1 MADTAAPAS
10 SKGFNLAKPNAKT
23 YLIVGGVALAGGL
36 LFFWWKKKKAA
47 AAAPAADSSGNTVYY
62 PSPTGLSASQ
72 LLAFLSDHQSSP
84 APPASTTT
92 TAAPP
97 AARPTQITAGGKD
110 TEDINNYAKQYGLT
124 EQELLAANP
133 GLRKLKV
140 KVGNKSVPLVGS
152 GAPIPAGTKVKI
164 PAK

>member
-1 MADTAAPAS
+1 MADTAAPASS

-47 AAAPAADSSGNTVYY
+47 AAAPATDSSGNTVYY

-84 APPASTTT
+84 APPASTTA
-92 TAAPP
+92 AAPP

>member
-1 MADTAAPAS
+1 MADTATAAP
-10 SKGFNLAKPNAKT
+10 SKGFSLAKPNAKT